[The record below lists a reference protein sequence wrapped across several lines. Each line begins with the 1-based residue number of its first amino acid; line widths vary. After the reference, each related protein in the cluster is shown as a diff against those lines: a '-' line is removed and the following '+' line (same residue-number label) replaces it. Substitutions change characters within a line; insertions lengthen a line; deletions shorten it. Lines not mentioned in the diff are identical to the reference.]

1 MRALWERYI
10 SGIKRGIGLCMVC
23 CAAAGWWGVLY
34 PQLTLTQDTY
44 RIVEDVNG
52 CVTVSEGATTDSQAV
67 YRALLN
73 AERGQIRFRSGLWEY
88 VVRLCGSL
96 WEE

>member
-1 MRALWERYI
+1 MKAVWEQYI
-10 SGIKRGIGLCMVC
+10 SVIKRGIGVGLVC

-44 RIVEDVNG
+44 RIIEEGDG
-52 CVTVSEGATTDSQAV
+52 GATPSEELPADSQAV

-88 VVRLCGSL
+88 VVRLYGSL
-96 WEE
+96 RGE